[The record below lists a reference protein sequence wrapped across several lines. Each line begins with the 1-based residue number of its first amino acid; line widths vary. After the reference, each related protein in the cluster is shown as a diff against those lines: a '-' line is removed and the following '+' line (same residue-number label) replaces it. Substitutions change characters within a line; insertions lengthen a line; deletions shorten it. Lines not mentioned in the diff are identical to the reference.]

1 MLENFSVHQIIS
13 KIKKRE
19 IKIVEVLNF
28 YLDRIKKFNPK
39 LNAIISHIDETK
51 ITEEAK
57 LKDENF
63 NSDNDKDDIYGLPIA
78 VKELFDIK
86 NEVTCYGYKELLK
99 NIPKQNSLLVDNYKK
114 NAIFG
119 QHPKLPKGSPPPQ
132 EHDIR
137 KRNVIFGRAGPKAR
151 AHGPR
156 LLGPKGLG
164 TFRTWFFSV
173 DFV

>member
-57 LKDENF
+57 LKDENL
-63 NSDNDKDDIYGLPIA
+63 IVIM
-78 VKELFDIK
+78 IK
-86 NEVTCYGYKELLK
+86 MIFMVFQLLLK
-99 NIPKQNSLLVDNYKK
+99 NYLILKM
-114 NAIFG
+114 
-119 QHPKLPKGSPPPQ
+119 
-132 EHDIR
+132 R
-137 KRNVIFGRAGPKAR
+137 
-151 AHGPR
+151 
-156 LLGPKGLG
+156 
-164 TFRTWFFSV
+164 
-173 DFV
+173 

>member
-57 LKDENF
+57 LKDE
-63 NSDNDKDDIYGLPIA
+63 K
-78 VKELFDIK
+78 
-86 NEVTCYGYKELLK
+86 
-99 NIPKQNSLLVDNYKK
+99 
-114 NAIFG
+114 
-119 QHPKLPKGSPPPQ
+119 
-132 EHDIR
+132 
-137 KRNVIFGRAGPKAR
+137 
-151 AHGPR
+151 
-156 LLGPKGLG
+156 
-164 TFRTWFFSV
+164 
-173 DFV
+173 